1 MKHIDTFDVL
11 FTIKADIK
19 EQIKKKLYA
28 DDTTKYG
35 VGGAYKAHH
44 PYLPLSFFYI
54 CKGYYL
60 QVTVEHEFTE
70 GIESADTIINQILQI
85 VVEFFNIDKEDI
97 ILSET
102 VIVDRLKV
110 RKRRLIKGVAEA
122 SRRSSFKLKDSAKN
136 KRFRSR
142 LAIQRKLRK
151 QYENQTCI
159 KRKKSRICVGYAYE
173 KIDKVEISRI
183 EYKNDSEV
191 SDIEKLIIS
200 DIFRICAEKRNNR
213 VKVEREYITRKNC
226 SYEAE
231 ADNYVAINAYFKEYE
246 RLEAQ
251 DFKGAKKYKNILR
264 TEVKVKNAHLNYQ
277 KQHNK
282 IAKTLKNY
290 FSVEM
295 AQKYFKKYV
304 EPIFY
309 TEPFYRLDRAIV
321 KIYET
326 DSLKMFTRDRLCKFL
341 TEINNLGI
349 TEAKQLYDANTF
361 RNYIKKIRA
370 LNINPICFSQMV
382 DGKKIE
388 IKQIK
393 NFSLFSNSI
402 KEDI

>member
-11 FTIKADIK
+11 FTIKADVK

-35 VGGAYKAHH
+35 VGGVYKGHH

-54 CKGYYL
+54 CRGYYL
-60 QVTVEHEFTE
+60 QVTIEHLFIE
-70 GIESADTIINQILQI
+70 GIETADTIINQILQI
-85 VVEFFNIDKEDI
+85 IIEFFRIDKEDI
-97 ILSET
+97 ILYET
-102 VIVDRLKV
+102 VLVEKLKI
-110 RKRRLIKGVAEA
+110 KKSRLIRGIAED
-122 SRRSSFKLKDSAKN
+122 SKRSSFKLKDSAKN

-151 QYENQTCI
+151 QYGNQTYR
-159 KRKKSRICVGYAYE
+159 KRKKTRLYAGYAYE
-173 KIDKVEISRI
+173 KIDKVEINRI

-213 VKVEREYITRKNC
+213 VKVEREYLTRKNC

-246 RLEAQ
+246 RLEAH
-251 DFKGAKKYKNILR
+251 DFRGARKYKSILR

-282 IAKTLKNY
+282 ITKTLKNY

-309 TEPFYRLDRAIV
+309 TEPFYRIDRAIV

-349 TEAKQLYDANTF
+349 TEAKQLYDASTF

-370 LNINPICFSQMV
+370 LNINPICFSKV
-382 DGKKIE
+382 IDGKKIE

-393 NFSLFSNSI
+393 NFSLFCNSI